1 MFYATCVEKVT
12 LVALQL
18 CNLIVFSVLDLT
30 NHAFRLMLVNARVVG
45 LSLEAICNSN
55 YLLLIKL
62 PDSYSQGG
70 DVVNQ
75 TG

>member
-1 MFYATCVEKVT
+1 
-12 LVALQL
+12 LP
-18 CNLIVFSVLDLT
+18 
-30 NHAFRLMLVNARVVG
+30 
-45 LSLEAICNSN
+45 LEAICNSN